1 MQKKRAYEFL
11 EIEICQLYD
20 DLIRMSDEFDDGGSS
35 SSSSGNMGEWD
46 VFE

>member
-20 DLIRMSDEFDDGGSS
+20 DLIRTSDGFDDGS
-35 SSSSGNMGEWD
+35 SSSSGNNNGEWD